1 MRIPSA
7 LYPVLLACLV
17 AAGCG
22 EPGADQAALVATGP
36 ATVAPAPVPSSR
48 PAAMPVPG
56 APSVLR
62 AALDATHDLPRPTPT
77 PSSTPEASTPGP
89 GRSGAGGGGGGGAT
103 GPAGRTVNTEVTFYG
118 AYDNDPPGS
127 AAIAYPV
134 AHSEAGGT
142 GTYADPITFAADPDY
157 LAVGTIVYYAPLR
170 KYFVMEDLCAPCRDE
185 YQANGH
191 PHIDFYT
198 GGYDSGVSACQSA
211 LTPSGLVAVEVSPPP
226 GRAVDATPL
235 YSNGRCISG

>member
-1 MRIPSA
+1 MRIPSV

-17 AAGCG
+17 VVACG
-22 EPGADQAALVATGP
+22 NPSADQAALVSTGP
-36 ATVAPAPVPSSR
+36 ATAEPATV
-48 PAAMPVPG
+48 PAAMPLPG
-56 APSVLR
+56 APSVLQ
-62 AALDATHDLPRPTPT
+62 AALDASRNLPKPAAPA
-77 PSSTPEASTPGP
+77 PSSSTAAAPGP
-89 GRSGAGGGGGGGAT
+89 ARSGGGGGGGGAT
-103 GPAGRTVNTEVTFYG
+103 GSAGRTVNTEVTFYG

-134 AHSEAGGT
+134 KHSEAGGR

-157 LAVGTIVYYAPLR
+157 MAVGTIVYYAPLR
-170 KYFVMEDLCAPCRDE
+170 KYFVMEDLCAPCQDE

-198 GGYDSGVSACQSA
+198 GGFDSGVTACQSA

-226 GRAVDATPL
+226 GRAVDTTPL

>member
-1 MRIPSA
+1 MRLTSA

-17 AAGCG
+17 VVAGCG
-22 EPGADQAALVATGP
+22 NPSADQAALVSTGP
-36 ATVAPAPVPSSR
+36 ATAEPAHE

-62 AALDATHDLPRPTPT
+62 AAVDASRHLPKPTPA
-77 PSSTPEASTPGP
+77 PSSTAAAPGS
-89 GRSGAGGGGGGGAT
+89 RSGGGGGGGGGAT
-103 GPAGRTVNTEVTFYG
+103 GPSGRTANTEVTFYG

-134 AHSEAGGT
+134 KHSEAGGT

-157 LAVGTIVYYAPLR
+157 MAVGTLVYYAPLR
-170 KYFVMEDLCAPCRDE
+170 KYFVMEDLCAPCQDE
-185 YQANGH
+185 YQANRH

-198 GGYDSGVSACQSA
+198 GGFDSGVTACQAS
-211 LTPSGLVAVEVSPPP
+211 LTPSGLIAVEVSPPP
-226 GRAVDATPL
+226 GRAVDTTPL

>member
-17 AAGCG
+17 VVAGCG
-22 EPGADQAALVATGP
+22 NPSADQAALVSTGP
-36 ATVAPAPVPSSR
+36 ATADPVPE

-56 APSVLR
+56 APSVLQ
-62 AALDATHDLPRPTPT
+62 AALEASRNLPKPTPA
-77 PSSTPEASTPGP
+77 PSPSAAPAPGARP
-89 GRSGAGGGGGGGAT
+89 GGNGGGAT
-103 GPAGRTVNTEVTFYG
+103 GPAGRTARTEVTFYG
-118 AYDNDPPGS
+118 AFDNDPPGS

-134 AHSEAGGT
+134 KHSEAGGR

-157 LAVGTIVYYAPLR
+157 MAVGTIVYYAPLR
-170 KYFVMEDLCAPCRDE
+170 KYFVMEDLCAPCQDE
-185 YQANGH
+185 YQANKH

-198 GGYDSGVSACQSA
+198 GGFDSGVTACQSA
-211 LTPSGLVAVEVSPPP
+211 LTPSGQVAVEVSPPP
-226 GRAVDATPL
+226 GRAVDTTPL